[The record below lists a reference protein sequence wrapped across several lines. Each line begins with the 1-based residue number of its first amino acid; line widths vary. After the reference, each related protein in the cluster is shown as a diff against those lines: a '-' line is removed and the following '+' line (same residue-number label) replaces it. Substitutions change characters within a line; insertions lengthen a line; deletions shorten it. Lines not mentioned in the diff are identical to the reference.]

1 MPESA
6 YHPLYLR
13 GVEQF
18 NRRQFFESHELW
30 EQLWL
35 EVDGRDRLFYKGL
48 IQAAVALFH
57 LNNGN
62 AHGARK
68 LLAGAR
74 RYLGP
79 YGSPYLGL
87 DLDDFLSAL
96 SRCVEK
102 ALADRGEA
110 GEPLVDPRLVP
121 EIRLQ
126 PVSQQRP
133 DVR

>member
-13 GVEQF
+13 GIEQF
-18 NRRQFFESHELW
+18 NCCRFFESHELW
-30 EQLWL
+30 EQVWI
-35 EVDGRDRLFYKGL
+35 EVKGRDRLFYKGL

-62 AHGARK
+62 VHGARK

-79 YGSPYLGL
+79 YRSRHLGL
-87 DLDDFLSAL
+87 DLDDFLAGL
-96 SRCVEK
+96 SRCVED
-102 ALADRGEA
+102 ALAHRGRE
-110 GEPLVDPRLVP
+110 GEPVINPQLIP
-121 EIRLQ
+121 EIHLQ
-126 PVSQQRP
+126 PVP
-133 DVR
+133 